1 MTMSKR
7 LISLTCVLLAAASCT
22 SALAAGKGE
31 CPIFPRPK
39 EYKVSNGGPVP
50 LAAPTVIVV
59 GEKAKEPEKF
69 AASRL
74 TFVLKKRFGLDAPV
88 VTEKAVPKKAR
99 TLLVL
104 GTLKSNALLKSLQEK
119 HAVGLDA
126 FEGKDPMQDAFA
138 IESLKS
144 DGRRQAVLMIGST
157 PRSVIY
163 AQYAFLETLAREGRK
178 VLYPD
183 MSVRDW
189 SALRYRDWWPGN
201 ADYFSTVDALDQVTY
216 ARANMTQFRTPKSAT
231 VSKATVR
238 ECWRR
243 GLKPY
248 GVIYGAIRADA
259 HARAEA
265 EAKAWLDKGCYGIY
279 VSFDDPGMGQ
289 DPEGLCNKVTA
300 LIKKRFGKVG
310 DRIAVVAGGD
320 YKFLTSG
327 NNRRMR
333 SFRDLDEAIF
343 YITGP
348 VAGAFS
354 TKRHFDDARATGIK
368 NHIWWHNYPMG
379 VRVFNA
385 PVEAPR
391 YHALVPLNTH
401 CWGRFTIDDLRK
413 GGEHMTGMSA
423 QNEAFDHVALQLF
436 WAWDPVHYDHE
447 KARTTVY
454 RQRHGAA
461 AVEAARALDDDL
473 FALCDYFNTIWR
485 RWTVI
490 SWTLKDVSKRGEAL
504 ALVEKMQR
512 QAKVIKAG
520 KNDSYLS
527 DEGYDKYYVE
537 SLEEHLAAAK
547 RLAMTDFPD
556 YAVAKRERV
565 DPKGT
570 GHVLKGGAAH
580 ALRTKMIGLLWTGK
594 RDEARTYLAGLRKEA
609 LPTLNALERE
619 LKDMWFTEEYVAAW
633 RPMLDLGHWESV
645 AARDLRDK
653 LELTIKRDS
662 QGRLA
667 IKSNVGDCEILFTRD
682 GTLPVPGAAEVY
694 KGPLELP
701 GSTVILAVAR
711 KRRSGLMSRVFEQA
725 IGYRKDGWKVV
736 YTDSDSGRDAA
747 GAKAIDGNLDTVWLS
762 GRRKAKPPR
771 PNEIRIDLG
780 RQTAIKAVGISPR
793 RNNGR
798 GVPKQY
804 ELYTSTDGKAWGN
817 PVAAGKF
824 ADIAP
829 RMIIALDKEVRAR
842 FIRLVFLSD
851 FRSVHFSAV
860 AEVDVFDFP
869 TRPAVVPKG
878 TLRPGL
884 QYRYQEY
891 WYYQGRML
899 WCRDLEVKEVV
910 RRGVI
915 ATPTLQFEG
924 RRGDKF
930 GVVYEGYIKI
940 PKDGIYTFSIA
951 SDDGS
956 IIWLDGAPAVNNDGG
971 HVERERSSALSLGAG
986 YHAIRIEFFE
996 KEGEE
1001 FLSVSWRPPGG
1012 RKQLLPAEVLFHP
1025 VRPGAERPARTE

>member
-7 LISLTCVLLAAASCT
+7 LISLTCVLLAASCT
-22 SALAAGKGE
+22 NALAAGKGE
-31 CPIFPRPK
+31 CPIFPLPK
-39 EYKVSNGGPVP
+39 EYKVSNGGLVP
-50 LAAPTVIVV
+50 LAAPTAIVL
-59 GEKAKEPEKF
+59 GEKATEPEKF

-88 VTEKAVPKKAR
+88 VTEKAIPKAQ

-126 FEGKDPMQDAFA
+126 FKGKDPMQDAFA
-138 IESLKS
+138 IECLK
-144 DGRRQAVLMIGST
+144 DGRPVVLMIGTT

-163 AQYAFLETLAREGRK
+163 AQYAFLEALERKGAK

-189 SALRYRDWWPGN
+189 SALRYRDWWPGTP
-201 ADYFSTVDALDQVTY
+201 DYFSAVDALDQITY
-216 ARANMTQFRTPKSAT
+216 ARANMTQFRTPKSST

-243 GLKPY
+243 GLRPY
-248 GVIYGAIRADA
+248 GVVYGAVRANA

-279 VSFDDPGMGQ
+279 VSFDDPGMGR
-289 DPEGLCNKVTA
+289 DPEGLCNKITA
-300 LIKKRFGKVG
+300 LIKQRFGKVG

-333 SFRDLDEAIF
+333 RFRDFEEAIF

-385 PVEAPR
+385 PVEASR

-413 GGEHMTGMSA
+413 AGEHMTGMSA
-423 QNEAFDHVALQLF
+423 QNEAFDHAAMQLF
-436 WAWDPVHYDHE
+436 WAWDPAHYGHE
-447 KARTTVY
+447 KARTAVY

-461 AVEAARALDDDL
+461 AVEAARSLDDDL
-473 FALCDYFNTIWR
+473 FTLCGYFNTIWR

-490 SWTLKDVSKRGEAL
+490 GWTLKEVSKRREVL
-504 ALVEKMQR
+504 ALIEKMQR
-512 QAKVIKAG
+512 QAEAIKAG
-520 KNDSYLS
+520 KKVSYLS
-527 DEGYDKYYVE
+527 DEGYNKYYIE
-537 SLEEHLAAAK
+537 SIEGHLAAAK
-547 RLAMTDFPD
+547 RLASTDFPD

-565 DPKGT
+565 DPGGT

-580 ALRTKMIGLLWTGK
+580 ALRTKMIGLLWAGK
-594 RDEARTYLAGLRKEA
+594 RDGARAYLADLRKEA
-609 LPTLNALERE
+609 LPALNALEKS
-619 LKDMWFTEEYVAAW
+619 LKDMWFTEEYLATW
-633 RPMLDLGHWESV
+633 RPMLDPAHWEAV
-645 AARDLRDK
+645 AARTFRDK
-653 LELTIKRDS
+653 LALAIKRDS

-667 IKSNVGDCEILFTRD
+667 IEASIGGCEILFTRD
-682 GTLPVPGAAEVY
+682 GTLPAPGTAEVY
-694 KGPLELP
+694 KGPLALP
-701 GSTVILAVAR
+701 GSTVILAIAR
-711 KRRSGLMSRVFEQA
+711 KKGSGLTSRVFEQA
-725 IGYRKDGWKVV
+725 IGYRKEGWKVV
-736 YTDSDSGRDAA
+736 YADGDDGDRTAA
-747 GAKAIDGNLDTVWLS
+747 AKVIDGNLDTVWIS
-762 GRRKAKPPR
+762 KITKARPR
-771 PNEIRIDLG
+771 HPHEIRIDLG
-780 RQTAIKAVGISPR
+780 RETAIKAVGISPR
-793 RNNGR
+793 PHNGR
-798 GVPKQY
+798 GVPKRY
-804 ELYTSTDGKAWGN
+804 ELYTSADGKAWGN
-817 PVAAGKF
+817 PVAAGEF

-829 RMIIALDKEVRAR
+829 RMIIALDRETRAR

-851 FRSVHFSAV
+851 FRSVRFSAV
-860 AEVDVFDFP
+860 AEVDVFNFP

-878 TLRPGL
+878 ALRPGL
-884 QYRYQEY
+884 RYRYHEY
-891 WYYQGRML
+891 WYYQGPML
-899 WCRDLEVKEVV
+899 WCRDLEVKKVV

-915 ATPTLQFEG
+915 PTPTLQFEG
-924 RRGDKF
+924 RRDDKF

-940 PKDGIYTFSIA
+940 PKDGTYTFSIA

-971 HVERERSSALSLGAG
+971 HVARERSNALSLAAG

-1001 FLSVSWRPPGG
+1001 FLSVSWQPPGG
-1012 RKQLLPAEVLFHP
+1012 RKQLLPADVLFHT
-1025 VRPGAERPARTE
+1025 VRPEAERSTRTE